1 MKNQL
6 YLPLILISFLFVIDF
21 QAYGLGLYGVVYY
34 VMFFIK
40 GHSFYV
46 YLTSIISAIAY
57 ILSFL
62 FKKNVFV
69 LLNVSIL
76 FILIS
81 FFDFITNMDI
91 PARYMSRT
99 KPVFFISFLPLFTL
113 TILWFRKV
121 AIRMFGR

>member
-46 YLTSIISAIAY
+46 YLTFIISAIAY